1 LAHQALGI
9 SALFH
14 VAAVLLMA
22 NDWRTNLELAAESSG
37 TPRTISLEAVFV
49 ERNDLGPAVDFAPI
63 QIQPGVAWIAER
75 RFVDRPAVA
84 QDWEL
89 PAIQLAEPTTLPVL
103 SPRPRPV
110 DLQTG
115 AADTAKPMPRTMPT
129 PAPTVQAKVTETA
142 QAPSFLNNPPPKY
155 PDLAA
160 QRGWEGEVLLKLM
173 IDETGTITT
182 IVIERSSGHEIL
194 DAAAVNAVRR
204 WRAKPATR
212 FGRPVKT
219 IEYLPVLFRL

>member
-1 LAHQALGI
+1 MRNHSRTSSGKRLAHQALGI

-89 PAIQLAEPTTLPVL
+89 PARSFRVTRGDNQKCVRQNPETQKDKKKKKRCTNA
-103 SPRPRPV
+103 SP
-110 DLQTG
+110 G
-115 AADTAKPMPRTMPT
+115 C
-129 PAPTVQAKVTETA
+129 
-142 QAPSFLNNPPPKY
+142 
-155 PDLAA
+155 
-160 QRGWEGEVLLKLM
+160 
-173 IDETGTITT
+173 
-182 IVIERSSGHEIL
+182 
-194 DAAAVNAVRR
+194 
-204 WRAKPATR
+204 
-212 FGRPVKT
+212 
-219 IEYLPVLFRL
+219 